1 MRLSHDECGVRLEG
15 VCLDATASPKIFSM
29 TAAIVTLNES
39 LVSTYVNN
47 LGKVRAYDA
56 SVALGEFS

>member
-1 MRLSHDECGVRLEG
+1 
-15 VCLDATASPKIFSM
+15 M